1 MKHLSGKLSIQIIQS
16 GVQIFHLHINI
27 EYTSIFVRYISVSEK
42 RIYLSLVHGDNG
54 MRIRYVVST
63 MIFWGREHPLSFEQ
77 ECQFL
82 RSHGFGIE
90 LWPNIKGQN
99 ECRYDRR
106 NWPRL
111 ISGTQ
116 DMLVVMRSR
125 EDSPTLEQ
133 WNEQIECAKL
143 LNAHIVTDL
152 RSIGIPD
159 VTELNGT
166 GFTAEVVKLAEQN
179 NVKLCLETGRLPL
192 LKQTGERFESLF
204 FCLDTGY
211 ANLDGEYSFK
221 EYVDNLAPRV
231 THLHPTDNY
240 GQIDD
245 HVPPG
250 LQGGMPRENWD
261 YLLEVLNKHGN
272 EVIGSLEMCP
282 CMPAVMIRQA
292 TEFLFDVLKWPNRP
306 QKLHGYSHDYL

>member
-1 MKHLSGKLSIQIIQS
+1 
-16 GVQIFHLHINI
+16 
-27 EYTSIFVRYISVSEK
+27 
-42 RIYLSLVHGDNG
+42 

-82 RSHGFGIE
+82 HSHGYGIE
-90 LWPNIKGQN
+90 LWPNIKGQT

-111 ISGTQ
+111 AAGTQ

-125 EDSPTLEQ
+125 DDNPTLEQ

-159 VTELNGT
+159 GTELNGT
-166 GFTAEVVKLAEQN
+166 GFTAEIVKSAEQN
-179 NVKLCLETGRLPL
+179 NVKICLETGRLPL
-192 LKQTGERFESLF
+192 LKQIGDRFESLYY
-204 FCLDTGY
+204 CLDTGF
-211 ANLDGEYSFK
+211 ANLDSEHSFK

-231 THLHPTDNY
+231 THLHLTDNY

-261 YLLEVLNKHGN
+261 YLLEVLKESGN
-272 EVIGSLEMCP
+272 DIIGSLEMCP

-306 QKLHGYSHDYL
+306 HKLHNYSHDYL